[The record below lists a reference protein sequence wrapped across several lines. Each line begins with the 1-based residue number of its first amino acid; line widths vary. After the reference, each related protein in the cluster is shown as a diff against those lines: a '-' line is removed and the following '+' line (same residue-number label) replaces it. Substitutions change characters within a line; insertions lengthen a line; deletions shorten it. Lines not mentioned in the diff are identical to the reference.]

1 MGRHMVVT
9 GAASGIGAAVA
20 AALKQAGDRV
30 TALDLEDA
38 PAADTSITCDLS
50 DPASIDSAVA
60 KLADV
65 DGLLNVAGV
74 PGTLPDDVVFAVNFL
89 GLRHLTE
96 AVLPLINDRGAIVN
110 VASIAGMTHTV
121 NAGLHKE
128 LLLNATGWDE
138 GAKALAASKPEGFP
152 AYNFT
157 KEAVILYTGLVA
169 PKQWARG
176 VRVNA
181 VSPGP
186 VETPILSDFEESM
199 GKDVIEGAR
208 AVAGRHA
215 TVQDIAPVV
224 LFLASPAAGWINGQ
238 NLIVDGGLIA
248 LGQTMAA
255 LA

>member
-1 MGRHMVVT
+1 MARHVVVT
-9 GAASGIGAAVA
+9 GAASGIGAAVVTELA
-20 AALKQAGDRV
+20 RAGDRV
-30 TALDLEDA
+30 TALDLNPA
-38 PAADTSITCDLS
+38 PGADTSITCDLS
-50 DPASIDSAVA
+50 DPTSIDAAVA
-60 KLADV
+60 QLSGV
-65 DGLLNVAGV
+65 DALLNVAGV
-74 PGTLPDDVVFAVNFL
+74 PGTLPDEVVFAVNFL

-96 AVLPLINDRGAIVN
+96 ALLPQISDGGAVVN

-121 NAGLHKE
+121 NASLHKE
-128 LLLNATGWDE
+128 LLLTATGFED

-157 KEAVILYTGLVA
+157 KEAVILYTGLIA
-169 PKQWARG
+169 ARQWSRG

-186 VETPILSDFEESM
+186 VETPILPAFEDSM

-208 AVAGRHA
+208 AVAGRHG
-215 TVQDIAPVV
+215 TVADIAPVV
-224 LFLASPAAGWINGQ
+224 TFLASPAAAWINGQ
-238 NLIVDGGLIA
+238 NLIADGGLIA